1 MFYLLTKTLL
11 HKQQKRVESQ
21 LVALCTERKYDIY
34 GNLDVR
40 QVRMYCYCCIKVS
53 TLLLVFTQI
62 NHYLKVAMSFCEGIV
77 PEWTEEG
84 AEVCVLLQGNSETTE
99 GILRGRQCFSRGDCF
114 ERWQE
119 VKNPQWYKETLNW
132 ITLMLHTFMYLIL
145 VPFYLCDRPQN
156 QICNILI
163 LFASVQTKYIVQ
175 FYCFIVLT
183 KEDSQCT
190 YLKPD

>member
-11 HKQQKRVESQ
+11 HKRQTRVESQ

-40 QVRMYCYCCIKVS
+40 RVCMYCYCCIKVS

-77 PEWTEEG
+77 SEGTEEG

-114 ERWQE
+114 EQ
-119 VKNPQWYKETLNW
+119 
-132 ITLMLHTFMYLIL
+132 
-145 VPFYLCDRPQN
+145 
-156 QICNILI
+156 
-163 LFASVQTKYIVQ
+163 
-175 FYCFIVLT
+175 
-183 KEDSQCT
+183 
-190 YLKPD
+190 